1 MTFILMTEVIL
12 YPFNNE
18 IKNRGPKIKKALKL
32 KAAKL

>member
-18 IKNRGPKIKKALKL
+18 IKNRDPKTMKALKL